1 MKTTKELKLA
11 TRWEVKVNGKE
22 RSIRLFDADGNKLK
36 GSEARWEGNFYCY
49 SNQLTSLEG
58 SPKEVGG
65 SFYCSGNQLTSLKG
79 SPKEVGWNFYCY
91 RNQLTSLEGSPNEV
105 GGNFDCSDNQLTSL
119 KGSPK
124 EVGGSFSCYNNQLT
138 SLEGS
143 PKEVGGDFSCYNNQ
157 LTSLEGSPEE
167 VGGYFFC
174 YNNQLTSLEG
184 SPEEVGGYFFCA
196 NNQLTSLKGSPKEH
210 SGQVSP
216 LIQERIFDAKIVK
229 GYVYADG
236 ILEKLISRRTKGS
249 LEIFK
254 TRKIGSKKEGY
265 VVKRGMTFSHGVTL
279 KQAIEDLMFK
289 VSDRDTS
296 KYKSW
301 KVSQTKNKSELIQA
315 YRKITGACESGV
327 KSFLSS
333 KKIEDKM
340 TVRKVIKL
348 TEGHYG
354 HNEFKQFFGVK

>member
-1 MKTTKELKLA
+1 MKTNKELKLA
-11 TRWEVKVNGKE
+11 TRWEVKIEGSKK
-22 RSIRLFDADGNKLK
+22 SIQLFDKDGNKLK
-36 GSEARWEGNFYCY
+36 GFEAKWEGDFYCH
-49 SNQLTSLEG
+49 
-58 SPKEVGG
+58 
-65 SFYCSGNQLTSLKG
+65 
-79 SPKEVGWNFYCY
+79 
-91 RNQLTSLEGSPNEV
+91 
-105 GGNFDCSDNQLTSL
+105 
-119 KGSPK
+119 
-124 EVGGSFSCYNNQLT
+124 NNQLT

-143 PKEVGGDFSCYNNQ
+143 PKEVGGDFDCSSNQ
-157 LTSLEGSPEE
+157 LTSLEGSPKE
-167 VGGYFFC
+167 VGGNFDC
-174 YNNQLTSLEG
+174 SSNQLTSLEG
-184 SPEEVGGYFFCA
+184 SPKEVGGDFDCSS
-196 NNQLTSLKGSPKEH
+196 NQLTSLEGSPKEVAT
-210 SGQVSP
+210 G
-216 LIQERIFDAKIVK
+216 IGKRIFDAKIVK

-254 TRKIGSKKEGY
+254 TRKIGSDKEGY

-296 KYKSW
+296 EYKSW

-340 TVRKVIKL
+340 TIRKVIKL

>member
-1 MKTTKELKLA
+1 MKTIKELKLA
-11 TRWEVKVNGKE
+11 TRWEVKVNGEE
-22 RSIRLFDADGNKLK
+22 RSIQLFDSEGEKLK
-36 GSEARWEGNFYCY
+36 GYEARWEGYFGCSY
-49 SNQLTSLEG
+49 NQLTSLEG

-65 SFYCSGNQLTSLKG
+65 SF
-79 SPKEVGWNFYCY
+79 
-91 RNQLTSLEGSPNEV
+91 
-105 GGNFDCSDNQLTSL
+105 DCS
-119 KGSPK
+119 
-124 EVGGSFSCYNNQLT
+124 YNQLT

-143 PKEVGGDFSCYNNQ
+143 PKELSD
-157 LTSLEGSPEE
+157 
-167 VGGYFFC
+167 
-174 YNNQLTSLEG
+174 
-184 SPEEVGGYFFCA
+184 
-196 NNQLTSLKGSPKEH
+196 
-210 SGQVSP
+210 QVKP
-216 LIQERIFDAKIVK
+216 LIQERIFDAKIVR
-229 GYVYADG
+229 GYVYADD

-254 TRKIGSKKEGY
+254 TRKIGSSKEGY
-265 VVKRGMTFSHGVTL
+265 VVKRGVTFSHGTTL

-296 KYKSW
+296 EYESW
-301 KVSQTKNKSELIQA
+301 KVSETKKKPELIQA

-340 TVRKVIKL
+340 TIGKVIKL